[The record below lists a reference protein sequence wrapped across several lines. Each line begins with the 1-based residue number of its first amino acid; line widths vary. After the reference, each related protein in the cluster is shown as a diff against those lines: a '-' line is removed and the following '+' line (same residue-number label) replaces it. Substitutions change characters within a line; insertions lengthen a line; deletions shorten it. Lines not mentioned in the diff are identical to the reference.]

1 MRECPH
7 CHTMF
12 ELGTGNT
19 AHKIYCTETCRLRHK
34 QTWGKM
40 SPHRKAGVCRR
51 SKKRKRSRFLRQ
63 VVHDIKAWAGCKHC
77 PENHPA
83 CLQFH
88 HREPKEKL
96 FSIAHAITHGGVGL
110 KRLLE
115 EIVKCDVV
123 CANCHLK
130 HHAENPVPSDVR
142 MVV

>member
-1 MRECPH
+1 MKECPR
-7 CHTMF
+7 CHTTF
-12 ELGTGNT
+12 ELGSQPSQRF
-19 AHKIYCTETCRLRHK
+19 CSELCRLRDK
-34 QTWGKM
+34 
-40 SPHRKAGVCRR
+40 RR
-51 SKKRKRSRFLRQ
+51 RGPVRRASSNKRAQKRKRSRFLRQ

-88 HREPKEKL
+88 HREPKDKL
-96 FSIAHAITHGGVGL
+96 FSIAHAITHGGIGL